1 MVIVPAEGGLE
12 HFNNG
17 ECAMAVENFAKAG
30 SGSPHGAA
38 LPVLTLNQ
46 LDADPHGV
54 FRQYRKDHAVVLHET
69 GGYFILR
76 FADVDRLGKDPRVGP
91 SGTSFPETLGISSG
105 AIFDL
110 FEYSMI
116 TADGDVHRRR
126 RAPLSRQFAA
136 RTINEM
142 RQSIRRTADDLIDGW
157 YRDGEV
163 DFIGEFAAK
172 LPARIIA
179 DLLGLPREDI
189 PEFTLLVYE
198 VTKIFSFGLYLDEI
212 GKIEKAAQQLH
223 DYVETVLDQHHRR
236 PREDFLSAFLAAAA
250 EAGELSPQEILY
262 QIMPLIIGGTD
273 TTRVALTA
281 QLALLL
287 QHREQWEAVCDDP
300 SLVPAAVTE
309 AMRFEPTGASTVR
322 VTRENVDLEGTLIP
336 AGQLVTLSMMSAMR
350 DETAYRHPDKFDI
363 RRTDQPRLH
372 PIFGFGAHRC
382 IGEALARAELEESLS
397 AIAAR
402 IPQLRLDTP
411 PKIEGHMGVRRIDAA
426 MRVFWKP

>member
-1 MVIVPAEGGLE
+1 
-12 HFNNG
+12 
-17 ECAMAVENFAKAG
+17 
-30 SGSPHGAA
+30 
-38 LPVLTLNQ
+38 
-46 LDADPHGV
+46 
-54 FRQYRKDHAVVLHET
+54 
-69 GGYFILR
+69 
-76 FADVDRLGKDPRVGP
+76 
-91 SGTSFPETLGISSG
+91 
-105 AIFDL
+105 
-110 FEYSMI
+110 MI

-142 RQSIRRTADDLIDGW
+142 RQSIRRTADDLINGW
-157 YRDGEV
+157 YGDGEV

-189 PEFTLLVYE
+189 PGFTLLVYE
-198 VTKIFSFGLYLDEI
+198 VTKIFSFGLYQDEI
-212 GKIEKAAQQLH
+212 GKIEKATQKLH
-223 DYVETVLDQHHRR
+223 DYVETAFDQHRRR

-273 TTRVALTA
+273 TTRVALAT
-281 QLALLL
+281 QLSLLL
-287 QHREQWEAVCDDP
+287 QHREQWAAVCDDS

-322 VTRENVDLEGTLIP
+322 VTRENVDVEGTIIT

-350 DETAYRHPDKFDI
+350 DEATYRHPDMFDI
-363 RRTDQPRLH
+363 RRTDQLRVH

-382 IGEALARAELEESLS
+382 IGEALARAELEEGLS

-402 IPQLRLDTP
+402 LPQLHLDTP
-411 PKIEGHMGVRRIDAA
+411 PRIEGHMGVRRIDAA
-426 MRVFWKP
+426 MRVAWNP